1 MINETNICRTD
12 KNFKNLQRNKRNT
25 GISLSLLKIFKI
37 ERESEIIS
45 WFLFDKL
52 NKHLQERQ
60 ERGEEKFALEE
71 EKASRQTSKAG

>member
-1 MINETNICRTD
+1 MKQTFVGQTRT
-12 KNFKNLQRNKRNT
+12 
-25 GISLSLLKIFKI
+25 LKIYKEKEIKETQVFHFLKYLKQKI
-37 ERESEIIS
+37 ESEREIIS